1 VSSVISVVNSLNS
14 PADSSS
20 TRRVLITGASTGIGE
35 ACARRL
41 HAAGWRVFAG
51 VRRDED
57 GERLRGSMSPRL
69 VPVAIDVTDEA
80 SIRGAARTIGDD
92 ERGGLDGLVNNA
104 GIAVAGPLEYLPIAD
119 FRRQLEVNVVG
130 QLAVTQACLPLLR
143 PRRGRIVLMGSIAG
157 RMTVPFLG
165 PYSASKFAL
174 EAIADALRVELQPWD
189 LHVALIEP
197 GSIAT
202 PIWTKSGRAAA
213 DQETALPEE
222 ARRRYGEGTR
232 KLREV
237 AEKTGRRGI
246 DPDVVAAAVEHALT
260 AAAPRPRYLV
270 GRDARLRALL
280 GKWIPDRLRDRLL
293 TRALGVP
300 ARGALVEDR

>member
-1 VSSVISVVNSLNS
+1 MTP
-14 PADSSS
+14 PA
-20 TRRVLITGASTGIGE
+20 RRVLVTGASTGIGE

-41 HAAGWRVFAG
+41 DRAGWRVFAG

-57 GERLRGSMSPRL
+57 GQRLRAAMSPRL
-69 VPVAIDVTDEA
+69 VPVRIDVSDGA
-80 SIRGAARTIGDD
+80 SIARAAEGIGAADD
-92 ERGGLDGLVNNA
+92 GGLDGLVNNA
-104 GIAVAGPLEYLPIAD
+104 GIAVTGPLEYLPIAE

-143 PRRGRIVLMGSIAG
+143 RRRGRIVLMGSIAG

-174 EAIADALRVELQPWD
+174 EAMADALRVELQPWG
-189 LHVALIEP
+189 LHVSLVEP

-202 PIWTKSGRAAA
+202 PIWRKSGRAAA
-213 DQETALPEE
+213 EQAAALPEE
-222 ARRRYGEGTR
+222 ARRRYGAGAQ
-232 KLREV
+232 KLREA

-260 AAAPRPRYLV
+260 AASPRTRYLV

-280 GKWIPDRLRDRLL
+280 VRLIPDRVRDRLL
-293 TRALGVP
+293 TRTLGLP
-300 ARGALVEDR
+300 ARGSLVEDR

>member
-1 VSSVISVVNSLNS
+1 M
-14 PADSSS
+14 
-20 TRRVLITGASTGIGE
+20 TRRVLITGSSTGIGE

-41 HAAGWRVFAG
+41 DAAGWRVFAG
-51 VRRDED
+51 VRRED
-57 GERLRGSMSPRL
+57 DAQRLRAGMSSRL
-69 VPVAIDVTDEA
+69 TPVLLDVTDAA
-80 SIRGAARTIGDD
+80 SMARAARTIGVEGADA
-92 ERGGLDGLVNNA
+92 GLDGLVNNA

-130 QLAVTQACLPLLR
+130 PLAVTQALLPAIR
-143 PRRGRIVLMGSIAG
+143 ACRGRIVLMGSIAG

-174 EAIADALRVELQPWD
+174 EAMADALRVELQPWD
-189 LHVALIEP
+189 IRVALVEP

-202 PIWTKSGRAAA
+202 PIWNKSGKAAQA
-213 DQETALPEE
+213 QETALPDE
-222 ARRRYGEGTR
+222 ARRRYGASTQ
-232 KLREV
+232 KMREV

-260 AAAPRPRYLV
+260 AAAPRTRYLV
-270 GRDARLRALL
+270 GRDARLRAVL
-280 GKWIPDRLRDRLL
+280 GAWMPDKVRDRLI

-300 ARGALVEDR
+300 RRGELTEDC